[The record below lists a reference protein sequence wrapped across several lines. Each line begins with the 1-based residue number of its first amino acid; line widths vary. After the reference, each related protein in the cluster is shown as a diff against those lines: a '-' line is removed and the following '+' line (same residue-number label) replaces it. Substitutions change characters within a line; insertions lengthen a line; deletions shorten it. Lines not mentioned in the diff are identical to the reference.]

1 MHNKKNTKNEIDQLD
16 RQILR
21 CLIKDARTPY
31 AEMAKNF
38 GMSAATIHVRVEK
51 MRQAGIIQTTKIVV
65 DERKLGYDVCCFIGI
80 ILKSAKDYDKVI
92 AKLNAFDEVVEAYYT
107 TGNYSIF
114 IKVMTRTI
122 EELHS
127 VLAGKIQS
135 IDEIQS
141 TETLISLQNPISRE
155 IQP

>member
-1 MHNKKNTKNEIDQLD
+1 MHGNPRIKPQIDPLD
-16 RQILR
+16 QQILR
-21 CLIKDARTPY
+21 ALIEDARTPY

-38 GMSAATIHVRVEK
+38 GVSAGTVHVRVEK
-51 MRQAGIIQTTKIVV
+51 MRQAGIIEGTKIRIN
-65 DERKLGYDVCCFIGI
+65 ERKLGYDVCCFIGI
-80 ILKSAKDYDKVI
+80 ILKSAKDYEKVI
-92 AKLNAFDEVVEAYYT
+92 AKLNGFEEVVEAYYT

-122 EELHS
+122 EELHR

-141 TETLISLQNPISRE
+141 TETLISMQNPILRDIS
-155 IQP
+155 P